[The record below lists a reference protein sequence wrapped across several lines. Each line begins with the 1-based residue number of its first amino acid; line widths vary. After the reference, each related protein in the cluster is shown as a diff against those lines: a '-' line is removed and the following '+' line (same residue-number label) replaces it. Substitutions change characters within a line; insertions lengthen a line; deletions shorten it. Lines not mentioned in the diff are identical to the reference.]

1 MLLAVYRHKSFLG
14 AGKTLGLAPSTV
26 ARRIEALENE
36 LGRSIVHRSNHGAL
50 LDSDALRLV
59 ALAEQL
65 ELGLASLVRD
75 GKDKD
80 ELVVG
85 TIRLSVA
92 EGFVRPLMS
101 TFERLR
107 TKHSAL
113 MIELVSESRMADLS
127 RGEADI
133 GVRIARSSS
142 AAVVSRRIGRAK
154 SALFA
159 SRDYVT
165 RHLPNAALSS
175 REASSHDWVGLE
187 RVLDQ
192 TPHQAWLY
200 RYGASRFV
208 FRSNSALAVEGAVL
222 AGMGIGL
229 LAEAQ
234 GRGFPSL
241 VQLDL
246 EAEPPSIDV
255 FLAYRGDAKKT
266 PRIRAVVKEL
276 ETDLRRQL
284 R

>member
-1 MLLAVYRHKSFLG
+1 MLLAVHRHKSFLG
-14 AGKTLGLAPSTV
+14 AGKTLGIALSTV

-36 LGRSIVHRSNHGAL
+36 LGRSIVHRSNHGAI
-50 LDSDALRLV
+50 LDADAVRLIG
-59 ALAEQL
+59 LAEQL
-65 ELGLASLVRD
+65 ELGLSSLIRD
-75 GKDKD
+75 DKDKD
-80 ELVVG
+80 DVVSG
-85 TIRLSVA
+85 TVRLSVA
-92 EGFVRPLMS
+92 EGFVRHLMS
-101 TFERLR
+101 TMERLR
-107 TKHSAL
+107 AKHSAL
-113 MIELVSESRMADLS
+113 MIELISESRMADLS
-127 RGEADI
+127 RGEADV

-142 AAVVSRRIGRAK
+142 AAIVSRRIGRAR
-154 SALFA
+154 SVLFA

-165 RHLPNAALSS
+165 RRLPSAALSRS
-175 REASSHDWVGLE
+175 EASSHDWIGLD
-187 RVLDQ
+187 RTLDR

-208 FRSNSALAVEGAVL
+208 FRSNSALAIESAVV

-234 GRGFPSL
+234 GRGLPSL

-255 FLAYRGDAKKT
+255 FLAYHGDAKRS
-266 PRIRAVVKEL
+266 PRIRTVVREL

>member
-1 MLLAVYRHKSFLG
+1 MLLAVHRHKSFLG
-14 AGKTLGLAPSTV
+14 AGKTLGIAPSTV

-36 LGRSIVHRSNHGAL
+36 LGRSIVHRSNHGAI
-50 LDSDALRLV
+50 LDADAVRLIG
-59 ALAEQL
+59 LAEQL
-65 ELGLASLVRD
+65 ELGLSSLIRD
-75 GKDKD
+75 DKDKD
-80 ELVVG
+80 DVVSG
-85 TIRLSVA
+85 TVRLSVA
-92 EGFVRPLMS
+92 EGFVRHLMS
-101 TFERLR
+101 TMERLR
-107 TKHSAL
+107 AKHSAL
-113 MIELVSESRMADLS
+113 MIELISESRMADLS
-127 RGEADI
+127 RGEADV

-142 AAVVSRRIGRAK
+142 AAIVSRRIGRAR
-154 SALFA
+154 SVLFA

-165 RHLPNAALSS
+165 RRLPSAALSRS
-175 REASSHDWVGLE
+175 EASSHDWIGLD
-187 RVLDQ
+187 RTLDR

-208 FRSNSALAVEGAVL
+208 FRSNSALAIESAVV

-234 GRGFPSL
+234 GRGLPSL

-255 FLAYRGDAKKT
+255 FLAYHGDAKRS
-266 PRIRAVVKEL
+266 PRIRTVVREL